1 MRRLLLAVFCCALA
15 GATVAGEADGA
26 PLATGFVPSQL
37 GKPHF
42 RVVPTPTRGT
52 RLRAGAALP
61 SFYDIRS
68 NGWVTAVKRQHN
80 YGTCWAFAALAAM
93 ESALIKAGLAENP
106 DLSEKNLVNL
116 KGDSGDHGIYGGDIY
131 SPLGYLA
138 RWQGAVAEELDPYP
152 RDGSTVA
159 SFGTSPELMP
169 CCYVSKAVVLLPAR
183 TDVADN
189 DFIKNALMEYG
200 ALFVNYLHDDAIG
213 TDNVAGTSCI
223 TNERYWAD
231 ANHAVTLVGWDDDF
245 RIGSHTGAFIVKNS
259 WGTNHGEKGYYRIAY
274 DDVTF
279 CTGMG
284 AAAYVVET
292 NSFSASV
299 VYQYDRTCYRGYESG
314 CYSSLSD
321 DRIEG
326 VGFNRYKAS
335 GDQEIVA
342 VGLVAP
348 IEGACYEI
356 TIYDAETDELL
367 HSQEGSLSEM
377 GYHVISLSPAVSV
390 PAGTVFDVQ
399 LGIDI
404 PYVVPANREAYVT
417 YPLAIEYLPH
427 AADGI
432 VGESYAY
439 DCELEDWVRM
449 QDDDENLVL
458 KAFARPTGAAKG
470 RLLADA
476 NATVTNGAEVVSWYA
491 NYADASLHGNTYG
504 ALAGSL
510 CANGYPAVDNWCM
523 GLDPTNEASAITAN
537 LTFTNGAPCVTVSP
551 ATDRCEYLTEGRAS
565 LADGDWSDALY
576 DGTHRF
582 FRVTARPKTGQ

>member
-1 MRRLLLAVFCCALA
+1 MRRLLLAVFGCALA
-15 GATVAGEADGA
+15 CAPAAGEADGA
-26 PLATGFVPSQL
+26 PRATGFVPSFPP
-37 GKPHF
+37 KPHF
-42 RVVPTPTRGT
+42 RAAPPPARGA
-52 RLRAGAALP
+52 RLRAETPLP

-68 NGWVTAVKRQHN
+68 NGWVTAVKKQGN
-80 YGTCWAFAALAAM
+80 YGSCWAFAACASV
-93 ESALIKAGLAENP
+93 ESALIKAGLSESP

-116 KGDSGDHGIYGGDIY
+116 KGDSGGHGIYGGDIY
-131 SPLGYLA
+131 SPLGYFS
-138 RWQGAVAEELDPYP
+138 RWQGGVREELDPYP
-152 RDGSTVA
+152 TSGSSVA
-159 SFGTSPELMP
+159 SFGTSPEFAP
-169 CCYVSKAVVLLPAR
+169 CCYVSKAVLLPAR
-183 TDVADN
+183 TNVSDN
-189 DFIKNALMEYG
+189 AFIKRALVEYG
-200 ALFVNYLHDDAIG
+200 ALFVNYFHDDDIG
-213 TDNVAGTSCI
+213 TDNWAGTICI
-223 TNERYWAD
+223 TNEQYWAK

-245 RIGSHTGAFIVKNS
+245 MIGSHAGAFIVKNS
-259 WGTNHGEKGYYRIAY
+259 WGTRYGEKGYYHIAY

-284 AAAYVVET
+284 AEAYVVET
-292 NSFSASV
+292 NGFSASV
-299 VYQYDRTCYRGYESG
+299 VYQYDRTCYLGYESG
-314 CYSSLSD
+314 CYSSLAGG
-321 DRIEG
+321 RIAG
-326 VGFNRYKAS
+326 VGFNRYTAS

-342 VGLVAP
+342 VGLFAP
-348 IEGACYEI
+348 IEDARYKIAIYGAGA
-356 TIYDAETDELL
+356 AEAL
-367 HSQEGSLSEM
+367 HSQTGALLEM
-377 GYHVISLSPAVSV
+377 GYHVIPLSQAVAV
-390 PAGTVFDVQ
+390 PAGTVFDVE
-399 LGIDI
+399 LDIDI
-404 PYVVPANREAYVT
+404 PYVVPAGGEAYAT

-439 DCELEDWVRM
+439 NCELEGWVRM
-449 QDDDENLVL
+449 QDADENLVL

-551 ATDRCEYLTEGRAS
+551 ATDRCEYVTEGRAS

-582 FRVTARPKTGQ
+582 FRITARPKTGE